1 MTKLQQVVWK
11 WMVLPQ
17 QHPDY
22 NLELHEYLEKKK
34 VKATEKEIAQAVD
47 IVTDMAMR
55 QQSQ

>member
-1 MTKLQQVVWK
+1 MRKLEQAVWQ
-11 WMVLPQ
+11 WLSLPI

-47 IVTDMAMR
+47 IVTDIARR